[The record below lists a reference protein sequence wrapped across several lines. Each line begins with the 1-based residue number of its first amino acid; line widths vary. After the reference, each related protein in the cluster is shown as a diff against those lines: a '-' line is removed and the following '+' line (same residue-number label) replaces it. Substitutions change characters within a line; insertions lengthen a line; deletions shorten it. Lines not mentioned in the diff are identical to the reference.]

1 MLTAVAVKAAKGRD
15 KPYKLGDSGGLYLL
29 VTPAGRRC
37 WRMNYRFLGKQKTLS
52 FGAWPDVGL
61 AGARA
66 KRDEARQLLATG
78 RDPAEQARL
87 EKAAASIAAA
97 NTFKAVAEEWLAK
110 VTKEGL
116 SPATLKK
123 NRWLLDFS
131 YQFIGHR
138 PIAEI
143 KPFELLTL
151 LRKYETK
158 GKHETALRLR
168 SICGQVFRYAI
179 ATVRADRD
187 VAADLRGALITPKVT
202 HRAAI
207 TTPAEVGALLRAI
220 ESYEGHPS
228 TLIALRLLP
237 HVFVRPGELRHA
249 EWREFDL
256 DKAVWTIPESKMKM
270 RRAHKIPLSRQAL
283 EIIAMLEYDASL
295 SSYLFPSLR
304 SASRPM
310 SENTINGALRRL
322 GYAKDEMTGHGF
334 RAMASTLLNEM
345 GRWNPDAIERQLAH
359 AEGNAVRRAYARGEY
374 WDERVQ
380 MMQFWSDELDRLRK
394 NLESAQNLEPEKL
407 SVGARRSG
415 GLLVSPDRS
424 NDPRLQWIR
433 SRSSGLKA
441 DRDGRPQSPP
451 S

>member
-1 MLTAVAVKAAKGRD
+1 MGLTAVAIKAAKGRD
-15 KPYKLGDSGGLYLL
+15 KQYKMSDSGGLYLL
-29 VTPAGRRC
+29 VTPSGRRY
-37 WRMNYRFLGKQKTLS
+37 WRMNYRFLGKGKTLA
-52 FGAWPDVGL
+52 FGIWPDLDL

-66 KRDEARQLLATG
+66 KRDDARRLLATG
-78 RDPAEQARL
+78 QDPAEQARL
-87 EKAAASIAAA
+87 DKAAASVAAA
-97 NTFKAVAEEWLAK
+97 NTFRAVAEEWLAK
-110 VTKEGL
+110 VEKEGL
-116 SPATLKK
+116 APATLKK

-131 YQFIGHR
+131 YQSIGHR

-151 LRKYETK
+151 LRKFETK
-158 GKHETALRLR
+158 GKHETAHRLR

-179 ATVRADRD
+179 ATVRADHD

-207 TTPAEVGALLRAI
+207 TTPTEVGALLRAI
-220 ESYEGHPS
+220 EGYEGHPS
-228 TLIALRLLP
+228 TLAALRLLP
-237 HVFVRPGELRHA
+237 HIFVRPGELRYA
-249 EWREFDL
+249 EWKEFDL
-256 DKAVWTIPESKMKM
+256 DNAVWTIPESKMKM
-270 RRAHKIPLSRQAL
+270 RRVHKVPLSRQAL
-283 EIIAMLEYDASL
+283 EIIATLEHDASL
-295 SSYLFPSLR
+295 SRFLFPSLR
-304 SASRPM
+304 SANRPM

-394 NLESAQNLEPEKL
+394 NFEPVKL
-407 SVGARRSG
+407 VVGERRWG
-415 GLLVSPDRS
+415 
-424 NDPRLQWIR
+424 
-433 SRSSGLKA
+433 
-441 DRDGRPQSPP
+441 
-451 S
+451 